1 MTISNRIDRRKC
13 GEVKGD
19 FSNTTMIVK
28 TGPKK
33 ILVVENKGKGQYGA
47 IEKYV
52 PNEIRDNVTISAY
65 NYERSNPGMEV
76 GD

>member
-1 MTISNRIDRRKC
+1 MTISNRMDRRKF

-28 TGPKK
+28 TGSKK
-33 ILVVENKGKGQYGA
+33 LLVVENKGKGQYA
-47 IEKYV
+47 TLDKYV